1 MKMEKKNPNQL
12 RRFRNTFIFLSKL
25 PLPQGPEALS
35 NLLRK
40 GKLRKTMRFYFHFG
54 IACLSFVFF
63 FPFRGKRL
71 EGEGMFGRASR
82 PGMMSAAFRAAA
94 WKRLSDRYAKDSPQL
109 PSTHHQLWTTLDIAF
124 FQRLAIKR
132 PWKNEMMSK
141 VPVQSCL
148 RLVCVF

>member
-1 MKMEKKNPNQL
+1 
-12 RRFRNTFIFLSKL
+12 
-25 PLPQGPEALS
+25 
-35 NLLRK
+35 
-40 GKLRKTMRFYFHFG
+40 MRFYFHFG

-141 VPVQSCL
+141 VPVQSSKTHGGGWKTKWLNAQPRLSFSMSL
-148 RLVCVF
+148 RSGDSTTDDRLFYRHGSLGSWGRLALRS